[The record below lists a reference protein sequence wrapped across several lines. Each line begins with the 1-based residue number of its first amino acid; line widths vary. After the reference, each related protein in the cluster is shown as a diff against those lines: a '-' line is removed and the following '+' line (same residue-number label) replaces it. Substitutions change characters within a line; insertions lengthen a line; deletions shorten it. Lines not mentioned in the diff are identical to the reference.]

1 MGEIMIGKVE
11 VEKKDYVFE
20 FSNNT
25 LNVYFDNDTARVLFM
40 EKYATGVFLS
50 EERKEL
56 PFEKL
61 DGILIDG
68 SSRVTFYFRKKQLWL
83 GA

>member
-40 EKYATGVFLS
+40 KKTLLEFFCQ
-50 EERKEL
+50 RKEKNCL
-56 PFEKL
+56 LK
-61 DGILIDG
+61 
-68 SSRVTFYFRKKQLWL
+68 S
-83 GA
+83 

>member
-40 EKYATGVFLS
+40 EKYATGVFCQ
-50 EERKEL
+50 RKEKNFL
-56 PFEKL
+56 LK
-61 DGILIDG
+61 
-68 SSRVTFYFRKKQLWL
+68 S
-83 GA
+83 

>member
-11 VEKKDYVFE
+11 IEKKDYVFE

-40 EKYATGVFLS
+40 EKNANGVFLPG
-50 EERKEL
+50 ERKEL

-68 SSRVTFYFRKKQLWL
+68 SSRITFYFRKKQLWL
-83 GA
+83 GT

>member
-11 VEKKDYVFE
+11 IEKKDYVFE

-40 EKYATGVFLS
+40 EKNANGVFL
-50 EERKEL
+50 
-56 PFEKL
+56 PGGEK
-61 DGILIDG
+61 
-68 SSRVTFYFRKKQLWL
+68 RTAF
-83 GA
+83 